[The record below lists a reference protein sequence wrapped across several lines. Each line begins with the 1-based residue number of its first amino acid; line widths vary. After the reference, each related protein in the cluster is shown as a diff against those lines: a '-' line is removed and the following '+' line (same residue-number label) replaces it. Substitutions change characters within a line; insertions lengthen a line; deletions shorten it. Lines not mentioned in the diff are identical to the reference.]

1 MFFIDSANLDEIRS
15 AVELGLVS
23 GVTTNPTL
31 ISRSG
36 RKHDDVIREI
46 CSIVHG
52 PVSAEVV
59 SLTSSEMVDE
69 GLHLSSIAKN
79 VVVKLPCT
87 QDGIKAASKLKA
99 HGCMVNI
106 TLCFSAAQAVL
117 AASVGADFVSP
128 FIGRLDDIGHQGVLL
143 IDEIA
148 QLYENRYETKILS
161 ASIRSVEHVLTSLKL
176 GAHVVTVPI
185 KILKQMFE
193 HPLTDKGLE
202 IFMRDYK
209 EAKYDK

>member
-31 ISRSG
+31 ISKSG
-36 RKHDDVIREI
+36 RRHEDVISEI
-46 CSIVHG
+46 CNIVRG

-59 SLTSSEMVDE
+59 SITSSEMVDE
-69 GLHLSSIAKN
+69 GLHLSGIAKN

-87 QDGIKAASKLKA
+87 EDGIRAASKLKA
-99 HGCMVNI
+99 RGCMVNI

-148 QLYENRYETKILS
+148 QLYEDRYETKILA

-176 GAHVVTVPI
+176 GAHVVTVPV

-209 EAKYDK
+209 EAKRDK